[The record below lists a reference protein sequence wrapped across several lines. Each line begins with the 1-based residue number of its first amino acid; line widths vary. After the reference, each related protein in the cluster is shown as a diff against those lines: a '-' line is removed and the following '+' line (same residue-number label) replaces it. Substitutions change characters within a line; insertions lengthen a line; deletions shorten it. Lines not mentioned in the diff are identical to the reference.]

1 MAEQRN
7 RRLRKR
13 QGDSE
18 TNPRSLVMVILALG
32 LVGIALVIAVG
43 YSAAAYK
50 SGVMPDAGG
59 LEPLLQVLGEV
70 FKAVLND
77 GQPAT

>member
-13 QGDSE
+13 QDDSE

-32 LVGIALVIAVG
+32 LVGIALVIVVG
-43 YSAAAYK
+43 YSAVVYK

-59 LEPLLQVLGEV
+59 LESLLQVLGEV

-77 GQPAT
+77 G